1 MTKQE
6 FLIDLQKAL
15 TNRLSSAA
23 VNSHVNYYREYI
35 EVEIRRGRE
44 EAEVVEGLGN
54 PRLIA
59 KSILTAAAADGQDQ
73 EKAAGESE
81 RVENEGNA
89 AQNIWGKIPGWL
101 WIVIILM
108 VVVIVGALLTSV
120 IWRLLPIILP
130 ILLIVF
136 LVKWW
141 NNNR

>member
-23 VNSHVNYYREYI
+23 VNNHVNYYREYI

-44 EAEVVEGLGN
+44 EAEVVEELGN

-89 AQNIWGKIPGWL
+89 ARNIWGKIPGWL

-108 VVVIVGALLTSV
+108 VVVIAGALLTSV

-141 NNNR
+141 NNSR